1 MFTLDEVLSKSNQK
15 EALEFLTIKG
25 NSRGAEG
32 MFMSDLEEYWN
43 LNGQVIL
50 KELQD
55 ETYEPGLAKS
65 TEIINKKGKR
75 RLIYNLPAI
84 DRFISRM
91 LSQKLRQHLEPEFMK
106 NSFAYQENKGY
117 YPTGHPNAEKSIYNL
132 GEQDGY
138 VLNGHPLYNS
148 DINGIAWDKSQEFL
162 ASKGLSWS
170 TANWFE
176 ARYGYLSRQ
185 EAEMVGVNIANTT
198 LKVWGQIAYLKEVI
212 RNHQRFDTLQ
222 DALKA
227 DGYDTIPFS
236 AGIVTIGVMSRFNP
250 EIGFIGGVLG
260 GFGSNININQKK
272 EELKKAESGDPS
284 YSDAKSMNSEV

>member
-1 MFTLDEVLSKSNQK
+1 M
-15 EALEFLTIKG
+15 LT
-25 NSRGAEG
+25 S
-32 MFMSDLEEYWN
+32 
-43 LNGQVIL
+43 
-50 KELQD
+50 
-55 ETYEPGLAKS
+55 
-65 TEIINKKGKR
+65 
-75 RLIYNLPAI
+75 
-84 DRFISRM
+84 
-91 LSQKLRQHLEPEFMK
+91 
-106 NSFAYQENKGY
+106 AY
-117 YPTGHPNAEKSIYNL
+117 YNL

-162 ASKGLSWS
+162 ASKGLAWS

-236 AGIVTIGVMSRFNP
+236 AGIVTIGVLSRFNP

-260 GFGSNININQKK
+260 GIGSNIYSNQKK

-284 YSDAKSMNSEV
+284 NSDAKSKNSEV